1 VISKLNSGLVGGD
14 GNSHGV
20 WRLAFRLR
28 QYLDIV
34 RNIRA
39 GFRLRQPIVSGFTT
53 SKGFV
58 GQVGVFR
65 FRRCRCFP
73 LVRYLAFPIALV
85 AQMAVGPMNSWAT
98 EKGVKFRLVIHGG
111 AGALKKE
118 MMTPEKEAEYR
129 QALSESLQAGYE
141 ILSKGGSAL
150 DAVMASVKVM
160 EDSPLFNAGK
170 GAVFNHDG
178 INELDAAIMDGRT
191 LAAGAVGGV
200 TTLKNPI
207 IGAYLVMTKSNH
219 VMLVGKGAD
228 QFAAANG
235 AETVSPDYYFTEQ
248 RWKELQEA
256 KEKEA
261 KETEKKPGDHSELQL
276 DEKYGTVGVVGL
288 DESGSLAAGTSTGG
302 LTNKRFGRI
311 GDSPIIG
318 AGTYADNE
326 SCAISA
332 TGTGEMFIR
341 AVAAHEVA
349 GLVKYKGLSVSQA
362 AQTVLDKIK
371 TLGGTGGLIVLDRN
385 GNYTMQ
391 FNTSGM
397 YRGTIGPDGKPET
410 AIYQ

>member
-1 VISKLNSGLVGGD
+1 V
-14 GNSHGV
+14 
-20 WRLAFRLR
+20 
-28 QYLDIV
+28 
-34 RNIRA
+34 
-39 GFRLRQPIVSGFTT
+39 
-53 SKGFV
+53 
-58 GQVGVFR
+58 
-65 FRRCRCFP
+65 
-73 LVRYLAFPIALV
+73 VRYLAFLIALV
-85 AQMAVGPMNSWAT
+85 AQTALGPMNSRAT
-98 EKGVKFRLVIHGG
+98 EKGAKFRLVIHGG

-118 MMTPEKEAEYR
+118 MMDPQREAEYQQVLR
-129 QALSESLQAGYE
+129 ASLQAGYD
-141 ILSKGGSAL
+141 ILSRGGTAL
-150 DAVMASVKVM
+150 DAVIASNKVM

-207 IGAYLVMTKSNH
+207 VGAYLVMTKSNH

-235 AETVSPDYYFTEQ
+235 AETVSPDYYFTAR
-248 RWKELQEA
+248 RWKELEEA

-276 DEKYGTVGVVGL
+276 DEKYGTVGVVAL
-288 DESGSLAAGTSTGG
+288 DQSGSLAAGTSTGG

-341 AVAAHEVA
+341 AVAAHEIAV
-349 GLVKYKGLSVSQA
+349 LVKYKRLSVKQA
-362 AQTVLDKIK
+362 ARAILDKIRS
-371 TLGGTGGLIVLDRN
+371 LGGTGGLIVLDRN

-397 YRGTIGPDGKPET
+397 YRGTIGPDGRPET

>member
-1 VISKLNSGLVGGD
+1 M
-14 GNSHGV
+14 
-20 WRLAFRLR
+20 
-28 QYLDIV
+28 
-34 RNIRA
+34 
-39 GFRLRQPIVSGFTT
+39 
-53 SKGFV
+53 
-58 GQVGVFR
+58 
-65 FRRCRCFP
+65 
-73 LVRYLAFPIALV
+73 RYLAFLIVLMVEALV
-85 AQMAVGPMNSWAT
+85 GQMDSKAAD
-98 EKGVKFRLVIHGG
+98 EGVQFRLVIHGG

-118 MMTPEKEAEYR
+118 IMTPEREAAY
-129 QALSESLQAGYE
+129 QQVLKESLWAGYD
-141 ILSKGGSAL
+141 ILSKRGSAL
-150 DAVMASVKVM
+150 DAVIASIRIM

-207 IGAYLVMTKSNH
+207 VGAYLVMTKSKH

-228 QFAAANG
+228 QFAVANG
-235 AETVSPDYYFTEQ
+235 AETVSPHYYFTEQ

-276 DEKYGTVGVVGL
+276 DEKYGTVGVVAL
-288 DESGSLAAGTSTGG
+288 DQSGNLAAGTSTGG

-341 AVAAHEVA
+341 AVAAHEVSV
-349 GLVKYKGLSVSQA
+349 LVKYKGLSVEQA
-362 AQTVLDKIK
+362 ARAILDKIRS
-371 TLGGTGGLIVLDRN
+371 LGGIGGLIVLDRN

-397 YRGTIGPDGKPET
+397 YRGTIGPDGEPET